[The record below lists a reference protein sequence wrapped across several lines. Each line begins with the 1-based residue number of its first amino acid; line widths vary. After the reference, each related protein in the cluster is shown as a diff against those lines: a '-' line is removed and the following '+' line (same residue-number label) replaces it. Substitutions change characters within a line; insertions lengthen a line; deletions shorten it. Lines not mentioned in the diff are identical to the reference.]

1 MVTMFHPLFWIVVI
15 QIYTISKL
23 IELNAYSWYILL
35 YMSQCKKIKINL
47 PLLGTIKIMAK
58 SSIDK
63 DVCSVLGA
71 VRIIRLESK
80 NDKMFLFR
88 KQDPESALRNWK
100 ITINTALI
108 GANQME
114 SFSACIGRNQ
124 SICSSHFV
132 INGTDYSD
140 SQHYLPFLQAR

>member
-1 MVTMFHPLFWIVVI
+1 MF
-15 QIYTISKL
+15 
-23 IELNAYSWYILL
+23 
-35 YMSQCKKIKINL
+35 QCKKIKINL

-80 NDKMFLFR
+80 NDKMFLFL
-88 KQDPESALRNWK
+88 KYDPESALRNWK

-108 GANQME
+108 GAN
-114 SFSACIGRNQ
+114 
-124 SICSSHFV
+124 
-132 INGTDYSD
+132 
-140 SQHYLPFLQAR
+140 